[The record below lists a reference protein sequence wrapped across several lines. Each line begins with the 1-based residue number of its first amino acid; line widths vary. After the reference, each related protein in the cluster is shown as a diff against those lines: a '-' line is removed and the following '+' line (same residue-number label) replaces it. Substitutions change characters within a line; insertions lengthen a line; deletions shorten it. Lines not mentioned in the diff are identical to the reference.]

1 MAKAGLNMMT
11 QSLALELAPN
21 IRVNGI
27 SPGAILWPSEGDSA
41 MPDQTAILA
50 KVPLART
57 GEASDIANTALFL
70 ATNAPY
76 ISGQVIPVDGG
87 RTAGA

>member
-1 MAKAGLNMMT
+1 
-11 QSLALELAPN
+11 
-21 IRVNGI
+21 
-27 SPGAILWPSEGDSA
+27 
-41 MPDQTAILA
+41 MPDQQAILA

-57 GEASDIANTALFL
+57 GEASDIAKTALFL
-70 ATNAPY
+70 ATSAPY